1 MPEKIWKTNPPK
13 GFSRLLWRAPIW
25 IYRLKLGW
33 LMGGR
38 FLLLHHSGRS
48 SGLPRQ
54 TVLEIV
60 AHDEMAGTYMIASG
74 FGPKSDWFRNIKKSP
89 EVSIEVGRS
98 KLDMLAG
105 PLEPEAS
112 GRAMVDYA
120 HRNPRA
126 AKELMRICG
135 YRVDGSDEDYYELG
149 RDIVPFVELTPRSG
163 RD

>member
-1 MPEKIWKTNPPK
+1 MPEKIGEAKPPK
-13 GFSRLLWRAPIW
+13 GCSRLLWRAPIW

-38 FLLLHHSGRS
+38 FLLLHHSGRN

-54 TVLEIV
+54 TVLEVV
-60 AHDEMAGTYMIASG
+60 ARDEKAGTYMIASG

-98 KLDMLAG
+98 KQDMLAR
-105 PLEPEAS
+105 PLETEAS

-149 RDIVPFVELTPRSG
+149 RDIVPFVELTPRDG